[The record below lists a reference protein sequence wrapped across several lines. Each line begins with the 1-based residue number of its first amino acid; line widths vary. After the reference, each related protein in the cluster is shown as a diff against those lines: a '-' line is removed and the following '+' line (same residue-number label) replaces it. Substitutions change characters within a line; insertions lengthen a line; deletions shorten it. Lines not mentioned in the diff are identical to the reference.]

1 MWLGGRL
8 GVEFVAMQDS
18 GGFDLLLSIHWHKII
33 PKEFL
38 KDGCSYNV
46 HPCLFKYKGHDPI
59 ARYIANGDTLGSV
72 GIHAM
77 TEIVDEGKLL
87 HEEYFPTPKINSY
100 QEFYD
105 IALPYYFKGLSYSLE
120 IIEQCG

>member
-1 MWLGGRL
+1 
-8 GVEFVAMQDS
+8 
-18 GGFDLLLSIHWHKII
+18 
-33 PKEFL
+33 
-38 KDGCSYNV
+38 
-46 HPCLFKYKGHDPI
+46 
-59 ARYIANGDTLGSV
+59 
-72 GIHAM
+72 
-77 TEIVDEGKLL
+77 LL